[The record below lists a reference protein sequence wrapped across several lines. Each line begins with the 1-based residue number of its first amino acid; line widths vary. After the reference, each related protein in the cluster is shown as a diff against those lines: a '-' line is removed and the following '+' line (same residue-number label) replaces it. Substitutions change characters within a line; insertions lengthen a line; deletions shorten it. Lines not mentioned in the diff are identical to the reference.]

1 MDSQINVKNDR
12 IHTYWYLYIY
22 ICTCICRYF
31 LISSLSLLFVHTYDK
46 ENMFACLLFALCLVW
61 LVVVVVVVWKAT
73 LTFKCPWMCTVQICT
88 CPLACSLYLFLAF
101 TNESIARWHLANTI
115 SALNLRLALVKANTG
130 DHDAHLTLESPNI
143 WLLREW
149 TSAST
154 TFSIFYNWLTEF
166 QLVFFYPRNSPVSTC
181 I

>member
-1 MDSQINVKNDR
+1 MDSQINIKNAR
-12 IHTYWYLYIY
+12 IHTYWYLY

-61 LVVVVVVVWKAT
+61 LVVVVVWKAT

-88 CPLACSLYLFLAF
+88 CPLACSLYLFLAC